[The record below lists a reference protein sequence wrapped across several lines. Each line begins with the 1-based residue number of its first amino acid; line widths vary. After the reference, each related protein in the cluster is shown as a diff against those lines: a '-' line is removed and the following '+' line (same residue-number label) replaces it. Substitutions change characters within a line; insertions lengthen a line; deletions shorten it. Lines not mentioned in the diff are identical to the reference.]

1 MARLARRRNAG
12 YQRLDPAELRR
23 SLATFT
29 AAFFAAADGGSA
41 DPLEDYLSE
50 VVTRRLRQGVHP
62 LEVFGVWQ
70 ELRWVLELNFSDQ
83 PATAELLDR
92 AERIVID
99 GLREGVSL
107 STPHHWPSHEV
118 GALRRSIERLN
129 VSLELV
135 EQRAAPGGSDVRA
148 RVALTQRERE
158 VLTHASAGLTTERIA
173 TAMGVSPATVRT
185 YLSRSI
191 EKLGAANRVHAV
203 ALAVSSGIVVPPAE
217 RS

>member
-12 YQRLDPAELRR
+12 YQRLDPTDLRR
-23 SLATFT
+23 SLAEFT
-29 AAFFAAADGGSA
+29 AAFFATADGGPA
-41 DPLEDYLSE
+41 DRLETYLTE
-50 VVTRRLRQGVHP
+50 IVTRRLRQGVHP

-70 ELRWVLELNFSDQ
+70 ELRWVLELNFSDH

-99 GLREGVSL
+99 RLRDGVSL
-107 STPHHWPSHEV
+107 PTPSRWPSHEV
-118 GALRRSIERLN
+118 GVLRRSIERLN

-135 EQRAAPGGSDVRA
+135 EQRAGAGGADVRA

-158 VLTHASAGLTTERIA
+158 VLTHASGGLTTERIA

-185 YLSRSI
+185 YLGRSI
-191 EKLGAANRVHAV
+191 EKLGAANRIHAV

-217 RS
+217 TR